1 MNNVAYV
8 PVIQVCLICQL
19 FDTIGIDSFV
29 SIAHTLFIMFLYA
42 ADFNNAMLLS
52 VPSLDLCQTKAPP
65 GRRPN
70 NDSSRRGLWMPQKAT
85 GITAAPLV
93 LVNRIN

>member
-42 ADFNNAMLLS
+42 ADFNNAMLLY
-52 VPSLDLCQTKAPP
+52 VTSLDLYVRLKRHQED
-65 GRRPN
+65 GRTMTRPVA
-70 NDSSRRGLWMPQKAT
+70 DCGCHRKQRE
-85 GITAAPLV
+85 
-93 LVNRIN
+93 